1 MTSVLI
7 DPPAGSTAA
16 SRRAARA
23 VVIRPAPV
31 REPPFD
37 DEIDTSAVRAGRY
50 DRPLPFR
57 PAARRRPAVPLAAL
71 TPARAALPDP
81 ARWARRLLL
90 GIIETAGGR
99 RPLNQLTAL
108 LSPGVAHGLRTEFE
122 TAGRLGRPHWT
133 HRGVIGSVR
142 ATEPSDQVAELCATV
157 SDERRVHAVAIRLE
171 VRHGRW
177 CCTRLVL
184 G

>member
-1 MTSVLI
+1 MTS
-7 DPPAGSTAA
+7 PAAA
-16 SRRAARA
+16 RRRAVA
-23 VVIRPAPV
+23 IRPAPV

-37 DEIDTSAVRAGRY
+37 DELDAAAVRATRY

-57 PAARRRPAVPLAAL
+57 PAARRRPAMPLPAL

-81 ARWARRLLL
+81 AGWARRLLL

-108 LSPGVAHGLRTEFE
+108 LSPGVAHGLRSEFE
-122 TAGRLGRPHWT
+122 SAARRGRPHWT
-133 HRGVIGSVR
+133 HRAVIGSVR
-142 ATEPSDQVAELCATV
+142 STEPSDQVAELCATV
-157 SDERRVHAVAIRLE
+157 NDGRRVHAVAIRLE